1 MEQTDEESI
10 RARFN
15 IDPSQQLEGF
25 HLRETTSEIQSS
37 VILLSQRVKRQYMS
51 EFVLP
56 DDTRVAV
63 RRLESSM
70 PADQTQIVVV
80 SLAVKHPFDSL
91 LPKFISTSGNETEV
105 NQGDYESTTSL
116 ETSDE
121 TSCESEDEITLE
133 KLSEKGNLRILDY
146 LDDDAWAA
154 TLLEWDSGANG
165 ELLKQLEAGCR
176 LDPDSFRMERLQR
189 RRNWKTI
196 VDIQQEPQTRSLGI
210 GCGGGAA
217 SSFNATNTI

>member
-1 MEQTDEESI
+1 MDQTDEESV
-10 RARFN
+10 RSRFN
-15 IDPSQQLEGF
+15 IDASQQLEDF
-25 HLRETTSEIQSS
+25 HFREATSEVQSS

-63 RRLESSM
+63 RRVESSM
-70 PADQTQIVVV
+70 PTDQTQVVVV

-91 LPKFISTSGNETEV
+91 FPKFIVASEGDRE
-105 NQGDYESTTSL
+105 DYESTSTS
-116 ETSDE
+116 ETSGDVS
-121 TSCESEDEITLE
+121 TDSEVEVTLE
-133 KLSEKGNLRILDY
+133 KLSENGNLRILDY

-165 ELLKQLEAGCR
+165 ELLRQLEAGCR

-189 RRNWKTI
+189 RRNWKTV
-196 VDIQQEPQTRSLGI
+196 VDIQQEPQTRSLGFSRSGSEAGSI
-210 GCGGGAA
+210 
-217 SSFNATNTI
+217 NTSTTTLN